1 MTTIQQQLSSVTIT
15 NMLKRNFNGDRGFTL
30 VEVLVTVVV
39 MGILVGISYIGLS
52 SARSNS
58 IINACVNTYQG
69 VALAVGSYQ
78 SDNNTLPTKIADMQP
93 TYLSTNLLASVSDNF
108 TFELGASTSGNPY
121 EVFVYRKGS
130 TAPLGAAPAACKLL

>member
-15 NMLKRNFNGDRGFTL
+15 NMLKRNFNDDRGFTL

-69 VALAVGSYQ
+69 VALAVGIYQ

-130 TAPLGAAPAACKLL
+130 TTPLGAAPAACKLL